1 MSTVPG
7 RRLAAADAVLRP
19 VRAGNAFEEAVE
31 ALLRTI
37 RLGVVSPGD
46 RLPPERELA
55 SRLGVSR
62 ATVRE
67 AIAALA
73 DAGHLTSRRGRYG
86 GTFVVSP
93 AAPTAPLAPE
103 TAASLEDVLVFREA
117 VECGAAAAAARA
129 PLDEADKQHLVE
141 RQKACAQ
148 AADYRPADSRFHLAV
163 AEASGSALLLNAV
176 ADARVRANELLDAIP
191 LLPRNIDHSERQ
203 HRGILRAILAG
214 NPDSARSAM
223 AEHLEGTAALLRGF
237 LG

>member
-1 MSTVPG
+1 MSTGHAPKV
-7 RRLAAADAVLRP
+7 AAADAVLRP

-37 RLGVVSPGD
+37 RLGVVSPGE

-55 SRLGVSR
+55 ARLGVSR

-73 DAGHLTSRRGRYG
+73 DSGHLASRRGRYG

-93 AAPTAPLAPE
+93 ATPVTSLAPE
-103 TAASLEDVLVFREA
+103 TAALLEDVLVFREA
-117 VECGAAAAAARA
+117 VEGGAAEAAARA
-129 PLDEADKQHLVE
+129 HDVDLTSLAEHQ
-141 RQKACAQ
+141 RACAT
-148 AADYRPADSRFHLAV
+148 AADYRAADSRFHLAI
-163 AEASGSALLLNAV
+163 AEASGSAMLLNAV
-176 ADARVRANELLDAIP
+176 AEARVRVNELLDAIP
-191 LLPRNIDHSERQ
+191 LLPPNIEHSERQ
-203 HRGILRAILAG
+203 HRAIVEAIVTRDPAAARA
-214 NPDSARSAM
+214 AM